1 MFCCFQDK
9 QKQWNISCN
18 HVLQQ
23 SHLQHV
29 AVREICVS
37 HWLRTLCVQDYE
49 VRRGSCFL
57 YLLRIQ
63 PSIPLSEVLST
74 LLWRQEYYRIWR
86 FSTVQT
92 SAGAHTVSYPI
103 ATGNPILV
111 WWRGVEWPR
120 RKTDNSFPSVKN
132 AWNYTCTSPCVTP
145 CCLIS
150 HMDYITL
157 PVNVC

>member
-49 VRRGSCFL
+49 VRMRSCFP

-111 WWRGVEWPR
+111 WWRG
-120 RKTDNSFPSVKN
+120 PSDRGVK
-132 AWNYTCTSPCVTP
+132 VTTHFHLLRMRGTTHALLRAS
-145 CCLIS
+145 CR
-150 HMDYITL
+150 
-157 PVNVC
+157 VA